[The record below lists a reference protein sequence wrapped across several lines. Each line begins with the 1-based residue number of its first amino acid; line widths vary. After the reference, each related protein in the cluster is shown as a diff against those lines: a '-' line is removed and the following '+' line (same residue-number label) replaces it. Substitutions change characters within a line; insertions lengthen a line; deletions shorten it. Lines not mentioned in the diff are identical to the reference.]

1 MYTSTEDARSD
12 LFLAGAVFLF
22 GGIILRVLLNIVPLG
37 RIPLVAPLL
46 AIVLPLVTT
55 VLVPFLLIRY
65 RREPWSMYGLASFSP
80 TAFGYGALLGVPA
93 VLAALMGAL
102 ATGLPPASAVPLAGI
117 MGAGAVDVLAR
128 TAQWLGFALL
138 AVYGT
143 VKARDAFR
151 GEAQTLEQ
159 GARAIAKILGLAVLA
174 AVVLLLLS
182 LAARG
187 VLLANLE
194 AAVGIILMPLAVAT
208 ALVIVLGQIRGAGST
223 TRPTLVTPAV
233 LLGLAGFQISFDAVA
248 FVTAV
253 YLGGLLALLGLLIGV
268 LQEWRRSAWAAI
280 GLMLVIAVLSSFAE
294 GAALR

>member
-1 MYTSTEDARSD
+1 MYTNTEDARSD

-37 RIPLVAPLL
+37 RIPFVAPLL

-65 RREPWSMYGLASFSP
+65 RGEPWSMYGLGSFSP
-80 TAFGYGALLGVPA
+80 TAFGYGALLGVPMVVA
-93 VLAALMGAL
+93 GLMGAL
-102 ATGLPPASAVPLAGI
+102 AAGLPPASAVPVAGI
-117 MGAGAVDVLAR
+117 TGTGGLDVLVR

-151 GEAQTLEQ
+151 GDAQPLDQ
-159 GARAIAKILGLAVLA
+159 GARAIAKILGLAVVA
-174 AVVLLLLS
+174 AVILLLLS
-182 LAARG
+182 LGARG
-187 VLLANLE
+187 VLLGNLE
-194 AAVGIILMPLAVAT
+194 AAVGIILMPLGVAT
-208 ALVIVLGQIRGAGST
+208 ALVVVLGQIRGAGST
-223 TRPTLVTPAV
+223 TRPTLITPAV
-233 LLGLAGFQISFDAVA
+233 LLGLAGFQISFNAVA

-253 YLGGLLALLGLLIGV
+253 YLGGLLALLGLLVGI

-280 GLMLVIAVLSSFAE
+280 GLMLVIAVLSNFAQ
-294 GAALR
+294 GAVLR

>member
-1 MYTSTEDARSD
+1 
-12 LFLAGAVFLF
+12 
-22 GGIILRVLLNIVPLG
+22 
-37 RIPLVAPLL
+37 
-46 AIVLPLVTT
+46 
-55 VLVPFLLIRY
+55 
-65 RREPWSMYGLASFSP
+65 MYGLARFSP
-80 TAFGYGALLGVPA
+80 TAFGYGALLGTPVVVA
-93 VLAALMGAL
+93 GLLAAL
-102 ATGLPPASAVPLAGI
+102 ATGFSPASAIPLAGI
-117 MGAGAVDVLAR
+117 IGTGTVDVLAR
-128 TAQWLGFALL
+128 TSQWLGFALL

-151 GEAQTLEQ
+151 GESQTLAQ
-159 GARAIAKILGLAVLA
+159 GTRHIAKILGLAVLV

-187 VLLANLE
+187 ALLGGVE
-194 AAVGIILMPLAVAT
+194 VAVGIVLMPLGVAT
-208 ALVIVLGQIRGAGST
+208 AIVIVLGQLTGAGAT

-253 YLGGLLALLGLLIGV
+253 YLGGILALLGLLIGV

-280 GLMLVIAVLSSFAE
+280 GLMLVIAVLSSFAQ

>member
-22 GGIILRVLLNIVPLG
+22 GGIILRVLLNLVPLE
-37 RIPLVAPLL
+37 RIPFVAPLL

-65 RREPWSMYGLASFSP
+65 RGEPWSMYGLGSFSAS
-80 TAFGYGALLGVPA
+80 AFGYGALLGLPVVVA
-93 VLAALMGAL
+93 GLVAAL
-102 ATGLPPASAVPLAGI
+102 ATGVSPTSAVPLAGV
-117 MGAGAVDVLAR
+117 AGPTVAVLAR
-128 TAQWLGFALL
+128 VSQWLGFALL

-151 GEAQTLEQ
+151 GEAQTLAE
-159 GARAIAKILGLAVLA
+159 GARQIAKILGVAVLA

-187 VLLANLE
+187 VLLGSLE
-194 AAVGIILMPLAVAT
+194 AAVGVVLMPLGVAT
-208 ALVIVLGQIRGAGST
+208 ALVVVLGQLPASSVT

-233 LLGLAGFQISFDAVA
+233 LLGLAGFHISFDAVA

-253 YLGGLLALLGLLIGV
+253 YLGGVLALLGLLVGL
-268 LQEWRRSAWAAI
+268 LQEWRRSAWAGI
-280 GLMLVIAVLSSFAE
+280 GLLLVIALLSNFAQGAVL
-294 GAALR
+294 R